1 MFQASV
7 VAPALSKVTNDDDGV
22 RELILKALQVIRSDN
37 FDEYFD
43 LFSDDAVWMM
53 PSNYKDITKQHA
65 RTFYRFT
72 SKFRFEQE
80 SSIDELVISDT
91 WAFVRV
97 SFDGYLR
104 PKVEDGSP
112 PLRSVSRHIW
122 ILKRQGDGV
131 WKIARD
137 IWNNPKDV

>member
-1 MFQASV
+1 M
-7 VAPALSKVTNDDDGV
+7 APALSQVNTDYDGV
-22 RELILKALQVIRSDN
+22 RLLVLRALEIIRSDN

-43 LFSDDAVWMM
+43 LFTDDAVWMM
-53 PSNYKDITKQHA
+53 PSSYKDVNKDHA

-72 SKFRFEQE
+72 DKFRFEQE
-80 SSIDELVISDT
+80 SVIEELVISDD
-91 WAFVRV
+91 WAFVRL

-122 ILKRQGDGV
+122 ILKRQNDGS

-137 IWNNPKDV
+137 IWNNPKDS